1 MDYAMHACDA
11 YAMQSVHERDD
22 DDDDDDDDD
31 VYAGERVGF
40 LFVGVIGCS
49 RWVRVLLVVEWVY
62 VCVCMCVCM

>member
-22 DDDDDDDDD
+22 DDDD

-40 LFVGVIGCS
+40 LFVGVI
-49 RWVRVLLVVEWVY
+49 
-62 VCVCMCVCM
+62 

>member
-22 DDDDDDDDD
+22 DDDDDD

-40 LFVGVIGCS
+40 LFVGV
-49 RWVRVLLVVEWVY
+49 V
-62 VCVCMCVCM
+62 